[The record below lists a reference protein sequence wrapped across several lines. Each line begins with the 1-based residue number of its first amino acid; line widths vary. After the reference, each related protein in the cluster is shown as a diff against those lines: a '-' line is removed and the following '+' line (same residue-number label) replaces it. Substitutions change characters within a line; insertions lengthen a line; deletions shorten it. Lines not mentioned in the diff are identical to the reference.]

1 MYVTWWSASKRY
13 TRVCANNWLPLEFE
27 SLCDV
32 GARTCITVKF
42 WHQRQ
47 NSDSNS
53 GTDVCVRDEQE
64 KAIALFP

>member
-32 GARTCITVKF
+32 GARTCTTVKF

-47 NSDSNS
+47 TVTQTLAQTSASEMNK
-53 GTDVCVRDEQE
+53 RKQ
-64 KAIALFP
+64 